1 MLESRKKTFPRLFF
15 WGIGPGVRTQDS
27 LTPFQGILLVMIAGV
42 LWGII
47 GPTAKYA
54 FGEGMDVLEVGFYR
68 TMIGWLLFGVHAV
81 LRGQTKVALRDLPLI
96 MTFGVLGVGGL
107 FGGYVVAVNEGGAA
121 LAAVLLY
128 TAPAWVAL
136 MSWILLGESMSACKL
151 VAVGMTILG
160 VACISQLFE
169 SEVTATVAAIGF
181 GLLAGF
187 SYALYYIFGKH
198 FLSRYHTSTLFLYA
212 LPCGAAVMLPFFSFH
227 MPTTQGM
234 AAVATLGL
242 VSTYA
247 AYFLYYVGLKYVEA
261 TRASVA
267 ATVEPLSACVLAY
280 IFFGEMFAPMGYA
293 GAGLILAAV
302 LLTIWDG
309 GRIRVVGRESR
320 MTAAGQETTE

>member
-1 MLESRKKTFPRLFF
+1 M
-15 WGIGPGVRTQDS
+15 RTQDS
-27 LTPFQGILLVMIAGV
+27 LTPFQGILLVMVAAV
-42 LWGII
+42 LWGLI
-47 GPTAKYA
+47 GPTAKFA
-54 FGEGMDVLEVGFYR
+54 FASGMDVLEVGFYR
-68 TMIGWLLFGVHAV
+68 TMIGWFLFGTHAV
-81 LRGQTKVALRDLPLI
+81 LRGQTRVALRDLPLI
-96 MTFGVLGVGGL
+96 MAFGVFGVGGL

-136 MSWILLGESMSACKL
+136 MSWVLLGERMSAGKL
-151 VAVGMTILG
+151 VAVGLTILG
-160 VACISQLFE
+160 VACISQLFA
-169 SEVTATVAAIGF
+169 SEITVTAGAVGF

-198 FLSRYHTSTLFLYA
+198 FLGRYHTSTLFLYA

-227 MPTTQGM
+227 APTAQGM
-234 AAVATLGL
+234 AAVVTLGL

-261 TRASVA
+261 TRASVV

-280 IFFGEMFAPMGYA
+280 IFFGEVFTPTGYA

-320 MTAAGQETTE
+320 VAAAAPETRE